1 MADLEQRLA
10 QLRDSPPASPTPLLQ
25 IVERARLLHRRRL
38 VRRGVIVV
46 AAMLLL
52 GVAGAGL
59 TGGNEAVAPVGDHRT
74 QGTVPYDDTQ
84 LGEGYAS
91 PYQRE
96 HASDW
101 LTEYDPTEVA
111 LIETQANGG
120 VPDTGLVSVLEY
132 RRACRSTAAALDL
145 ARAQPGNSAAIDG
158 IMNPAIALLRER
170 SQPPTFADEFFGGF
184 ATQLKAG
191 HFDQVS
197 REVVDGSCS
206 GVGLPSN

>member
-1 MADLEQRLA
+1 M
-10 QLRDSPPASPTPLLQ
+10 
-25 IVERARLLHRRRL
+25 
-38 VRRGVIVV
+38 V

-170 SQPPTFADEFFGGF
+170 SQPSTFADEFFGGF